1 MERNWSYTIQEGEHK
16 GVTLW
21 SGRYCAVCAMIFC
34 RYNGLWHVLA
44 NLRSEN
50 CPDYKGYWC
59 MPCGFIEAN
68 ETGGQAASRET
79 VEETG
84 LFVYPKDFIFYGVET
99 DPTTSNNG
107 NITLRYYTKIDRHTL
122 PKIYVS
128 DEAVQV
134 KWIPVNMLENYDWAF
149 HHKELIY
156 EAINRNILRND

>member
-34 RYNGLWHVLA
+34 YANGFWHVLA
-44 NLRSEN
+44 NVRNEK

-59 MPCGFIEAN
+59 MPCGFIEAY
-68 ETGGQAASRET
+68 ETGEQAASRET

-84 LFVYPKDFIFYGVET
+84 MFVFPKDFIFYGVET
-99 DPTTSNNG
+99 DPTISNNG
-107 NITLRYYTKIDRHTL
+107 NVTLRYYTKIYRGIL
-122 PKIYVS
+122 PETWSVS
-128 DEAVQV
+128 EEAADIE
-134 KWIPVNMLENYDWAF
+134 WIPLNKIEDYDWAF

-156 EAINRNILRND
+156 EIINAGILK